1 MHLSKIIEISIKM
14 YFYDQRGNKKI
25 PRDKRKWKHN
35 SPKCMGYSKSSFINK
50 REVYSNKILP
60 QETRKSSNNLTLY
73 LKQLDKEEQI
83 KPKVSRR
90 KEII

>member
-1 MHLSKIIEISIKM
+1 
-14 YFYDQRGNKKI
+14 
-25 PRDKRKWKHN
+25 
-35 SPKCMGYSKSSFINK
+35 MGYSKSSFINK

-90 KEII
+90 KEIIQSRAEINEVETKKPSVMINETKSWLFEKVNKTDKP